1 VKSFFT
7 PFVVAGL
14 ALTTALSAQAAE
26 VITAAS
32 DVGYPPFASVA
43 PDGSYEGMDIDI
55 AKALSKQMGA
65 EIKIIDQSWSTT
77 YAGLNAK
84 KFDMVLS
91 AAMIN
96 NDRASAMLFVEPY
109 GDATYQFVQ
118 RTADPKIKSPD
129 DLKKKVVAVNR
140 GNLFDKWLSSRE
152 EQYGWTINRYD
163 KNSDAVQAVA
173 SGQADA
179 ALVYSASAGAAAK
192 KVPMLTVSDYVIN
205 NGEVYGYSVRKD
217 DGELRNKL
225 DMAMECI
232 KKSGELATIYE
243 KWTGLK
249 PLKGGVVETVLPGYG
264 APGYPNYDATEHT
277 LSCR

>member
-1 VKSFFT
+1 VKTIFT
-7 PFVVAGL
+7 PLTL
-14 ALTTALSAQAAE
+14 ASLVLATSFCAQAAE

-43 PDGSYEGMDIDI
+43 TDGTYEGMDVDV
-55 AKALSKQMGA
+55 AKALSKQMGV
-65 EIKIIDQSWSTT
+65 EIKLIDQSWSTT

-96 NDRASAMLFVEPY
+96 NDRATAMLFVEPY

-118 RTADPKIKSPD
+118 RSADAKIKSPD
-129 DLKKKVVAVNR
+129 DLKNKVVAVNR
-140 GNLFDKWLSSRE
+140 GNLFDKWLSARQ

-192 KVPMLTVSDYVIN
+192 KVPMLTVSDYIIN
-205 NGEVYGYSVRKD
+205 NGEVYGYSVRKED
-217 DGELRNKL
+217 SALRMKL
-225 DMAMECI
+225 DLAMECI
-232 KKSGELATIYE
+232 KKNGELAAIYE

-264 APGYPNYDATEHT
+264 APGYPNYDSTEHP
-277 LSCR
+277 LNCH